1 MANSKSESEKG
12 GREDTDREEE
22 NDSEDESENEGQ
34 EEGPPSWLEHVATA
48 ISALLVATMLGIL
61 IYDAT
66 RESTPPAFETKI
78 GRVQTV
84 GKKLRVPVEIR
95 NTGDEA
101 GHNIQLHIELLS
113 ADSVLAESELTID
126 WLAGRSKHDAVG
138 FFEKPELPY
147 TAKAEVRGY
156 TEP

>member
-1 MANSKSESEKG
+1 MAIKKAKSKQG
-12 GREDTDREEE
+12 GREESDREEE
-22 NDSEDESENEGQ
+22 KDSEEESDNEGQ
-34 EEGPPSWLEHVATA
+34 EEGPVSWLEHVATA

-66 RESTPPAFETKI
+66 RESLPPAFETKI
-78 GRVQTV
+78 GGIQIV
-84 GKKLRVPVEIR
+84 GEKLRIPVEIR

-101 GHNIQLHIELLS
+101 GHNVQLHLELRS
-113 ADSVLAESELTID
+113 ADSVLAESETTID

-138 FFEKPELPY
+138 FFEKPTVPY